1 MTGTKSKWTSWFWR
15 LAVATGLW
23 LCAIAAS
30 AQILDRV
37 DVNVVGNDAV
47 LRIEFNVLV
56 QYLRNVP
63 TSHGTAVRIYF
74 QITGANDQS
83 AGVVEEERRA
93 QPDKLLPQFRV
104 TYPAQL
110 PSIQRYIDVVFDAA
124 VDFRV
129 QPEGNNRFL
138 VYVRLS
144 PEQLEKLRAA
154 KPADRAAPRA
164 PSPSAVHSPV
174 PLPPSTPPATA
185 APITT
190 TPSVAAPTTMPAAT
204 PAPPPATAAPIT
216 TPPAPPAPTSTLS

>member
-1 MTGTKSKWTSWFWR
+1 MSSAKAKRPSWPWR
-15 LAVATGLW
+15 LALAATLWFAAVA
-23 LCAIAAS
+23 AP

-37 DVNVVGNDAV
+37 DVNVVGDDAL

-63 TSHGTAVRIYF
+63 ASHGTAVRVYF
-74 QITGANDQS
+74 QITGANDQGL
-83 AGVVEEERRA
+83 GVVEEERRA

-129 QPEGNNRFL
+129 QPEGNNRIL

-144 PEQLEKLRAA
+144 PEQLEKL
-154 KPADRAAPRA
+154 
-164 PSPSAVHSPV
+164 SLIH
-174 PLPPSTPPATA
+174 
-185 APITT
+185 I
-190 TPSVAAPTTMPAAT
+190 
-204 PAPPPATAAPIT
+204 
-216 TPPAPPAPTSTLS
+216 